1 MPGRTS
7 SRASP
12 NSRYMSSRQTSPSS
26 RQWPWM
32 VEKFSARSWLNR
44 IRCDLNSASASIS
57 LTTPDMCPLL
67 CAVPAGPPA
76 EALELGRELVQAH
89 LDDIRVF
96 RDSAG
101 GDVLHP
107 AVIGDL
113 DLLFLHQRADG
124 RGQGQRAAYHLG
136 PEQAG
141 VGVGVEELC
150 LPVASALAWDPG
162 YGLNLRSSRG
172 RLRSSRGRGGQ
183 DARPPG
189 RLQQLPGEEEQVLA
203 FGGQ

>member
-96 RDSAG
+96 RDAAG

-107 AVIGDL
+107 AVIRDL
-113 DLLFLHQRADG
+113 DLLFLHERADG
-124 RGQGQRAAYHLG
+124 RGQRRQEAVHFGVPVGELGGYLAEQGPQRVDGAADSGGRHRVADAPQLL
-136 PEQAG
+136 A
-141 VGVGVEELC
+141 VD
-150 LPVASALAWDPG
+150 LPA
-162 YGLNLRSSRG
+162 
-172 RLRSSRGRGGQ
+172 RLPQCPAQLSGG
-183 DARPPG
+183 AV
-189 RLQQLPGEEEQVLA
+189 LPGA
-203 FGGQ
+203 GQ